1 MLNVIDSPNDVIS
14 IMMRLKYSNNEIKTV
29 HKYVSIVNDWNV
41 YIKDEHIDKWSR
53 KQQYI
58 CKTKESAFEAFH
70 KAISESEFFR
80 DNDNFE
86 IDDVRLIADSDPN
99 GDGDY
104 YEYIKVVKMPVFK

>member
-1 MLNVIDSPNDVIS
+1 MEQTN
-14 IMMRLKYSNNEIKTV
+14 REYW
-29 HKYVSIVNDWNV
+29 IVFSYDNCN
-41 YIKDEHIDKWSR
+41 YEGTPL
-53 KQQYI
+53 YI
-58 CKTKESAFEAFH
+58 CKTQESAFEAFH